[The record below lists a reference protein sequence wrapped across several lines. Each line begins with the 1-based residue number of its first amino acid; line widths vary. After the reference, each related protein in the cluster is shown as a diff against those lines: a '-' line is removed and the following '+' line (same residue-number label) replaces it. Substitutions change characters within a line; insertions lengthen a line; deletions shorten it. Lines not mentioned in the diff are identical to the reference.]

1 MIDGSHAKANGWL
14 PWGRFS
20 FAVAGIVLA
29 LFSAG
34 VAHAST
40 LTSKTILKQE
50 IDRML
55 ERTLPDVFSGDS
67 GGLLGRRIGEYRTA
81 LRELRKPLNKQK
93 DPEREELFDRFEA
106 VLEAGVELRQKQFG
120 DVDDRL
126 DRLREELEEHRET
139 GEEGSGLLRA
149 NWIENYDRR
158 LRPDDEFQRHRRVLI
173 RAFGLWASHYIRSDV
188 QYRFLSSFRMLE
200 RLFPEVIGELYDPED
215 RSKHSVRLYTD
226 LMGLLQDQLADLE
239 DPQGPE
245 RFYRH
250 VRSSGGLIVQLHR
263 RGSIQS
269 VPKELIR
276 RIRSVLE
283 RSQD

>member
-1 MIDGSHAKANGWL
+1 MIDGPHAKTNGWL
-14 PWGRFS
+14 PWKRLS
-20 FAVAGIVLA
+20 FAVVGIVLV

-40 LTSKTILKQE
+40 SSSNALLKQE

-67 GGLLGRRIGEYRTA
+67 GGFLGRRIDEYRTA
-81 LRELRKPLNKQK
+81 LRELRKLLNKQK

-158 LRPDDEFQRHRRVLI
+158 LRPDDEFQRHQKVLI
-173 RAFGLWASHYIRSDV
+173 RAFGLLASNSIRSNV
-188 QYRFLSSFRMLE
+188 QYRFLSSLRMLE
-200 RLFPEVIGELYDPED
+200 RLFPEVIGELYDTED
-215 RSKHSVRLYTD
+215 RSRHSVRLYTD
-226 LMGLLQDQLADLE
+226 LMALLQDQLADLE
-239 DPQGPE
+239 DPQGSE

-250 VRSSGGLIVQLHR
+250 VRSSGGLLVQLQR
-263 RGSIQS
+263 RGRIQS
-269 VPKELIR
+269 VPEELIR
-276 RIRSVLE
+276 RIRSVVE

>member
-1 MIDGSHAKANGWL
+1 MIDGPHAKTNGWL
-14 PWGRFS
+14 PWKRLS
-20 FAVAGIVLA
+20 FAVVGIVLV

-40 LTSKTILKQE
+40 SSSKAILKQE

-55 ERTLPDVFSGDS
+55 ERTLPDVFSENS
-67 GGLLGRRIGEYRTA
+67 GGFLGRRIDEYRTA
-81 LRELRKPLNKQK
+81 LRELRKLLNKQK

-106 VLEAGVELRQKQFG
+106 VLEAGVELRQKQFE

-149 NWIENYDRR
+149 NWIEIYDRR
-158 LRPDDEFQRHRRVLI
+158 LRPDDEFQRHQRVLI
-173 RAFGLWASHYIRSDV
+173 RAFGLLASNSIRSNA
-188 QYRFLSSFRMLE
+188 QYRFLSSLRMFE
-200 RLFPEVIGELYDPED
+200 RLFPEVIGELYDTED
-215 RSKHSVRLYTD
+215 RSRHTVRLYTD
-226 LMGLLQDQLADLE
+226 LMALLQDRLADLE
-239 DPQGPE
+239 DPQGSE

-263 RGSIQS
+263 RGRIQS

-276 RIRSVLE
+276 RIRSVVE